1 HAPPRSLMRRKI
13 EELIAAVRADR
24 GVDAALAAMYREAPV
39 EERSGLLFSLGTAL
53 RGSGLASA
61 VRMFWLA
68 YGADPT
74 PLAAKRAAV
83 RMFQA
88 GDLSSASTLLDML
101 AEQNVQDI
109 QSALGRTMV
118 STLALF
124 TNGVTIPPRADRN
137 AEVERGTLGYV
148 VSGALPLQ

>member
-1 HAPPRSLMRRKI
+1 S
-13 EELIAAVRADR
+13 
-24 GVDAALAAMYREAPV
+24 
-39 EERSGLLFSLGTAL
+39 SLGTGL
-53 RGSGLASA
+53 HGSDLASA

-74 PLAAKRAAV
+74 PLAAKRAVV

-88 GDLSSASTLLDML
+88 GDLSSASTLLGIL
-101 AEQNVQDI
+101 REQTA
-109 QSALGRTMV
+109 QSTESAFSRTMV

-124 TNGVTIPPRADRN
+124 KKGVTIPPRADRN

-148 VSGALPLQ
+148 VSGALPLQVAGYGVRTQALLDSLPAVGIR